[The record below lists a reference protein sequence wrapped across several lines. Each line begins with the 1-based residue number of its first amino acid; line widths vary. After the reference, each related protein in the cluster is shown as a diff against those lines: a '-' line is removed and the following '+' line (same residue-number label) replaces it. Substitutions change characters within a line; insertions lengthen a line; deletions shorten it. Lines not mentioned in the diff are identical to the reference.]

1 MLALVLFLQLA
12 KGCKIIHR
20 LSNIFYRLKFLQKDV
35 DSMFKN
41 KNFSILLFG
50 RLITNFGD
58 SIYSIATLTLIY
70 TLTKSTFYSGIT
82 LFLISF
88 TAILQ
93 IFVSPIISKFNVKR
107 FLIISQLFQAIILL
121 AITYLIYINKLQI
134 TTLIIFIVCISFINQ
149 IVYPVQLALLP
160 KIVKQE
166 DLVKANSLF
175 SIAYQ
180 GSDALFNSIGGFIIT
195 VFGTIYAF
203 IINSITFFINSF
215 IFIFLSNNL
224 SKNSNTIQE
233 NYFSKLSSG
242 IKIWNTPLLKPLL
255 IGIIIINFSTS
266 SLLTLLPEYS
276 ETSYFYGILLSASG
290 LGILIGAFLS
300 NSQTLKNIRLSAL
313 YTTFT
318 LGIALSWGALSIV
331 NNNSITN
338 KIVNFLL
345 FLFGWILIGILNTY
359 SQTMIQCIIS
369 KDKLDVAMSTM
380 IGLSI
385 ALSPLGAL
393 LAGVLSIK
401 YSIKTIII
409 ITSLLIFSI
418 FLFWLFNKNIRNLPS
433 FSKLLEIRN

>member
-1 MLALVLFLQLA
+1 
-12 KGCKIIHR
+12 
-20 LSNIFYRLKFLQKDV
+20 
-35 DSMFKN
+35 MFKN

-70 TLTKSTFYSGIT
+70 SLTKSTFYSGIT

-93 IFVSPIISKFNVKR
+93 IFISPIISKFDVKK
-107 FLIISQLFQAIILL
+107 FLIISQLIQAIILL
-121 AITYLIYINKLQI
+121 FITYLIFINKLHI

-149 IVYPVQLALLP
+149 IVYPIQLGLLP
-160 KIVKQE
+160 KIVKQQE
-166 DLVKANSLF
+166 LVKANSLF

-195 VFGTIYAF
+195 IFGSIYAF
-203 IINSITFFINSF
+203 IINSLTFFINSVL
-215 IFIFLSNNL
+215 FIFLSSDL
-224 SKNSNTIQE
+224 SSNENTNTIQE
-233 NYFSKLSSG
+233 NYLSKLSSD

-266 SLLTLLPEYS
+266 SLLTILPEYS

-300 NSQTLKNIRLSAL
+300 NKQILKNIGLCTL

-318 LGIALSWGALSIV
+318 LGIALSWGALSIL

-338 KIVNFLL
+338 KIINFLL
-345 FLFGWILIGILNTY
+345 FLIGWILIGILNTY
-359 SQTMIQCIIS
+359 SQTMIQCIVS

-380 IGLSI
+380 VGLSI

-393 LAGVLSIK
+393 TAGILSIK
-401 YSIKTIII
+401 CNTKTIII
-409 ITSLLIFSI
+409 ITSLLIFVV
-418 FLFWLFNKNIRNLPS
+418 FLLWIHNKTIRKLPS
-433 FSKLLEIRN
+433 FNNLLEEER

>member
-1 MLALVLFLQLA
+1 
-12 KGCKIIHR
+12 
-20 LSNIFYRLKFLQKDV
+20 
-35 DSMFKN
+35 MFKN

-70 TLTKSTFYSGIT
+70 SLTKSTFYSGIT

-93 IFVSPIISKFNVKR
+93 IFISPIISKFNVKY
-107 FLIISQLFQAIILL
+107 FLIISQLLQAIILL
-121 AITYLIYINKLQI
+121 VITYLIFIDKLHI

-149 IVYPVQLALLP
+149 IVYPIQLGLLP
-160 KIVKQE
+160 KIVKQQE
-166 DLVKANSLF
+166 LVKANSLF

-195 VFGTIYAF
+195 VFGTIFAF
-203 IINSITFFINSF
+203 IINSFTFFVNS
-215 IFIFLSNNL
+215 ILFIFLSDDI
-224 SKNSNTIQE
+224 SKNEKTTNSTQE
-233 NYFSKLSSG
+233 NYLSKLSSG
-242 IKIWNTPLLKPLL
+242 IKIWNKPLLKPLL

-266 SLLTLLPEYS
+266 SLLTVLPEYS

-300 NSQTLKNIRLSAL
+300 NTQILKNIRLSIL

-318 LGIALSWGALSIV
+318 LGIALSWGTLSIL
-331 NNNSITN
+331 NNNSIIN
-338 KIVNFLL
+338 KIINFSL

-385 ALSPLGAL
+385 AFTPLGAL
-393 LAGVLSIK
+393 IAGILSIK
-401 YSIKTIII
+401 YNTKTIII
-409 ITSLLIFSI
+409 ITSLLIFCV
-418 FLFWLFNKNIRNLPS
+418 FLFWLFNNNIRKLPS
-433 FSKLLEIRN
+433 FSNLTKEDNNL

>member
-1 MLALVLFLQLA
+1 
-12 KGCKIIHR
+12 
-20 LSNIFYRLKFLQKDV
+20 
-35 DSMFKN
+35 MFKN

-70 TLTKSTFYSGIT
+70 SLTKSTFYSGIT

-93 IFVSPIISKFNVKR
+93 IFISPIISKFDVKK
-107 FLIISQLFQAIILL
+107 FLIISQLIQAIILL
-121 AITYLIYINKLQI
+121 VITYLIFIDKLHI

-149 IVYPVQLALLP
+149 IVYPIQLALLP

-180 GSDALFNSIGGFIIT
+180 GSDAFFNSIGGFIIT

-203 IINSITFFINSF
+203 IINSITFFINSA
-215 IFIFLSNNL
+215 IFIFLSNDL
-224 SKNSNTIQE
+224 SKNTNTVQE
-233 NYFSKLSSG
+233 NYFTKLSSG

-300 NSQTLKNIRLSAL
+300 NSQILKNIRLSVL

-318 LGIALSWGALSIV
+318 LGIGLSWGALSIL

-338 KIVNFLL
+338 KIINLSL

-393 LAGVLSIK
+393 FAGILSIK
-401 YSIKTIII
+401 FNTKIIII

-418 FLFWLFNKNIRNLPS
+418 FLFWFSNKNIRNLLS
-433 FSKLLEIRN
+433 FSKLLEIRD

>member
-1 MLALVLFLQLA
+1 
-12 KGCKIIHR
+12 
-20 LSNIFYRLKFLQKDV
+20 
-35 DSMFKN
+35 MFKN

-50 RLITNFGD
+50 RLITNLGD

-93 IFVSPIISKFNVKR
+93 ILISPIISKFDVKR
-107 FLIISQLFQAIILL
+107 FLIISQLLQAIILL
-121 AITYLIYINKLQI
+121 VITYLICVNKLQI

-149 IVYPVQLALLP
+149 IVYPIQLALLP

-203 IINSITFFINSF
+203 ITNSITFFINSF
-215 IFIFLSNNL
+215 IFIFLSNDL
-224 SKNSNTIQE
+224 SKNTNTIQE

-242 IKIWNTPLLKPLL
+242 MKIWNTPLLKPLL

-276 ETSYFYGILLSASG
+276 ETSYFYGILLSVSG
-290 LGILIGAFLS
+290 LGIRIGAFLS
-300 NSQTLKNIRLSAL
+300 NSQILKNIRLGVL

-385 ALSPLGAL
+385 AFSPLGAL
-393 LAGVLSIK
+393 FAGVLSTK

-418 FLFWLFNKNIRNLPS
+418 FLFWLFNNNIRKLPS
-433 FSKLLEIRN
+433 FSKLLEKRD

>member
-1 MLALVLFLQLA
+1 
-12 KGCKIIHR
+12 
-20 LSNIFYRLKFLQKDV
+20 
-35 DSMFKN
+35 MFKN

-93 IFVSPIISKFNVKR
+93 IFVSPLISKFNVKR

-121 AITYLIYINKLQI
+121 VIIYLIYVNKLQI

-224 SKNSNTIQE
+224 SKNTNTIQE

-300 NSQTLKNIRLSAL
+300 NSQILKNIRLSVL

-318 LGIALSWGALSIV
+318 LGIGLSWGALSIV

-338 KIVNFLL
+338 KIINFSL

-385 ALSPLGAL
+385 AFSPLGAL

-433 FSKLLEIRN
+433 FSKLLEIRD

>member
-1 MLALVLFLQLA
+1 
-12 KGCKIIHR
+12 
-20 LSNIFYRLKFLQKDV
+20 
-35 DSMFKN
+35 MFKN

-93 IFVSPIISKFNVKR
+93 IFISPLISKFNVKR

-121 AITYLIYINKLQI
+121 AITYLIYVNKLQI

-149 IVYPVQLALLP
+149 IVYPIQLALLP

-180 GSDALFNSIGGFIIT
+180 GSDAFFNSIGGFIIT

-203 IINSITFFINSF
+203 IINSITFFINSA
-215 IFIFLSNNL
+215 IFIFLSNDL
-224 SKNSNTIQE
+224 SKNTNTVQE
-233 NYFSKLSSG
+233 NYFTKLSSG

-300 NSQTLKNIRLSAL
+300 NSQILKNIRLSVL

-318 LGIALSWGALSIV
+318 LGIGLSWGALSIL

-338 KIVNFLL
+338 KIINFSL

-385 ALSPLGAL
+385 AFSPLGAL

-433 FSKLLEIRN
+433 FSKLLEIRD

>member
-1 MLALVLFLQLA
+1 
-12 KGCKIIHR
+12 
-20 LSNIFYRLKFLQKDV
+20 
-35 DSMFKN
+35 MFKN

-58 SIYSIATLTLIY
+58 SIYSIAILSLIY

-88 TAILQ
+88 TSILQ
-93 IFVSPIISKFNVKR
+93 IFISPIISKFDVKK
-107 FLIISQLFQAIILL
+107 FLIISQLIQAIILL
-121 AITYLIYINKLQI
+121 VITYLIFINKLHI

-149 IVYPVQLALLP
+149 IVYPIQLGLLP
-160 KIVKQE
+160 KIVKQQE
-166 DLVKANSLF
+166 LVKANSLF

-195 VFGTIYAF
+195 IFGSIYAF
-203 IINSITFFINSF
+203 IINSLTFFINSVL
-215 IFIFLSNNL
+215 FIFLSSDL
-224 SKNSNTIQE
+224 SKNEKTITTQE
-233 NYFSKLSSG
+233 NYLSKLSSG
-242 IKIWNTPLLKPLL
+242 IKIWNKPLLKPLL

-266 SLLTLLPEYS
+266 SLLTVLPEYS

-300 NSQTLKNIRLSAL
+300 NTQILKNIKLSIL

-318 LGIALSWGALSIV
+318 LGIALSWETLSIL
-331 NNNSITN
+331 NNNSIIN
-338 KIVNFLL
+338 KIINFSL

-359 SQTMIQCIIS
+359 SQTMIQCIVS

-385 ALSPLGAL
+385 AFTPLGAL
-393 LAGVLSIK
+393 IAGILSIK
-401 YSIKTIII
+401 YNTKTIII
-409 ITSLLIFSI
+409 ITSLLIFCV
-418 FLFWLFNKNIRNLPS
+418 FLFWLFNNNIRKLPS
-433 FSKLLEIRN
+433 FSNLTKEDNNL

>member
-1 MLALVLFLQLA
+1 
-12 KGCKIIHR
+12 
-20 LSNIFYRLKFLQKDV
+20 
-35 DSMFKN
+35 MFKN

-50 RLITNFGD
+50 RLITNLGD

-93 IFVSPIISKFNVKR
+93 IFVSPLISKFNVKR

-121 AITYLIYINKLQI
+121 VITYLIYVNKLQI

-224 SKNSNTIQE
+224 SKNTNTIQE

-300 NSQTLKNIRLSAL
+300 NSQILKNIRLSVL

-338 KIVNFLL
+338 KIYNFLL

-385 ALSPLGAL
+385 AFSPLGAL

-433 FSKLLEIRN
+433 FSKLLEIRD

>member
-1 MLALVLFLQLA
+1 
-12 KGCKIIHR
+12 
-20 LSNIFYRLKFLQKDV
+20 
-35 DSMFKN
+35 MFKN

-93 IFVSPIISKFNVKR
+93 IFVSPLIIKFNVKR

-121 AITYLIYINKLQI
+121 TITYLIYINKLQI

-195 VFGTIYAF
+195 VFGIIYAF

-224 SKNSNTIQE
+224 SKNTNTIQA

-242 IKIWNTPLLKPLL
+242 MKIWSTPLLKPLL
-255 IGIIIINFSTS
+255 IGITIINFSTS

-276 ETSYFYGILLSASG
+276 ETSYFYGILLSVSG

-300 NSQTLKNIRLSAL
+300 NSQILKNIRLSVL

-318 LGIALSWGALSIV
+318 LGIALSWSALSIV
-331 NNNSITN
+331 NNNSIIN
-338 KIVNFLL
+338 KIINFSL

-433 FSKLLEIRN
+433 FSKLLEIRD

>member
-1 MLALVLFLQLA
+1 
-12 KGCKIIHR
+12 
-20 LSNIFYRLKFLQKDV
+20 
-35 DSMFKN
+35 MFKN

-93 IFVSPIISKFNVKR
+93 IFVSPLISKFNVKR

-121 AITYLIYINKLQI
+121 VITYLIYVNKLQI
-134 TTLIIFIVCISFINQ
+134 TTLIIFIICISFINQ
-149 IVYPVQLALLP
+149 IVYPIQLALLP

-203 IINSITFFINSF
+203 IINSITFFINST
-215 IFIFLSNNL
+215 IFIFLSNDL
-224 SKNSNTIQE
+224 SKNTNSVQE

-242 IKIWNTPLLKPLL
+242 IKIWNTTLLKPLL

-300 NSQTLKNIRLSAL
+300 NSQILKNIRLSVL

-318 LGIALSWGALSIV
+318 LGISLSWGALSIL

-338 KIVNFLL
+338 KIINFSL

-385 ALSPLGAL
+385 AFSPLGAL
-393 LAGVLSIK
+393 LAGILSIK

-418 FLFWLFNKNIRNLPS
+418 FIFWLFNKNIRNLPS
-433 FSKLLEIRN
+433 FSKLLEIRD

>member
-1 MLALVLFLQLA
+1 
-12 KGCKIIHR
+12 
-20 LSNIFYRLKFLQKDV
+20 
-35 DSMFKN
+35 MFKN

-50 RLITNFGD
+50 RLIANFGD

-70 TLTKSTFYSGIT
+70 SLTKSTFYSGIT

-93 IFVSPIISKFNVKR
+93 IFISPIISKFDVKK
-107 FLIISQLFQAIILL
+107 FLIISQLIQAIILL
-121 AITYLIYINKLQI
+121 VITYLIFINKLHI

-149 IVYPVQLALLP
+149 IVYPIQLALLP
-160 KIVKQE
+160 KIVRQE
-166 DLVKANSLF
+166 DLVKVNSLF
-175 SIAYQ
+175 SITYQ

-195 VFGTIYAF
+195 IFGTIYAF
-203 IINSITFFINSF
+203 IINSLTFFINSVL
-215 IFIFLSNNL
+215 FIFLSSDL
-224 SKNSNTIQE
+224 SKNEKTITTQE
-233 NYFSKLSSG
+233 NYLSKLSNG

-266 SLLTLLPEYS
+266 SLLTILPEYS

-300 NSQTLKNIRLSAL
+300 NKKILKNIRLGTL
-313 YTTFT
+313 YITFAF
-318 LGIALSWGALSIV
+318 GIAVSWGLLSIL

-338 KIVNFLL
+338 RIINFSL

-359 SQTMIQCIIS
+359 SQTMIQCIVN

-385 ALSPLGAL
+385 AFSPLGAL
-393 LAGVLSIK
+393 IAGILSIK
-401 YSIKTIII
+401 YNTKTIII
-409 ITSLLIFSI
+409 ITSLLIFCV
-418 FLFWLFNKNIRNLPS
+418 FLFWLFNNNIRKLPS
-433 FSKLLEIRN
+433 FSNLTKEDNNL

>member
-1 MLALVLFLQLA
+1 
-12 KGCKIIHR
+12 
-20 LSNIFYRLKFLQKDV
+20 
-35 DSMFKN
+35 MFKN

-93 IFVSPIISKFNVKR
+93 IFVSPLISKFNVKR

-121 AITYLIYINKLQI
+121 AITYLIYVNKLQI
-134 TTLIIFIVCISFINQ
+134 TMLIIFIVCISFINQ

-180 GSDALFNSIGGFIIT
+180 GSDAFFNSIGGFIIT

-203 IINSITFFINSF
+203 IINSITFFINTF

-224 SKNSNTIQE
+224 SKNTNTIQE

-300 NSQTLKNIRLSAL
+300 NSQILKNIRLSLL

-318 LGIALSWGALSIV
+318 LGIGLSWGALSIL

-338 KIVNFLL
+338 KIINFSL

-369 KDKLDVAMSTM
+369 KDKLDVVMSTM

-385 ALSPLGAL
+385 AFSPLGAL
-393 LAGVLSIK
+393 LAGILSIK

-433 FSKLLEIRN
+433 FSKLLEIRD

>member
-1 MLALVLFLQLA
+1 
-12 KGCKIIHR
+12 
-20 LSNIFYRLKFLQKDV
+20 
-35 DSMFKN
+35 MFKN

-70 TLTKSTFYSGIT
+70 SLTKSTFYSGIT
-82 LFLISF
+82 LFLVSF

-93 IFVSPIISKFNVKR
+93 IFISPVISKFNVKY
-107 FLIISQLFQAIILL
+107 FLITSQLLQAIILL
-121 AITYLIYINKLQI
+121 VITYLIFINKLHI
-134 TTLIIFIVCISFINQ
+134 STLIIFIVCISFINQ
-149 IVYPVQLALLP
+149 IVYPIQLALLP

-180 GSDALFNSIGGFIIT
+180 GSDALFNSVGGFIISF
-195 VFGTIYAF
+195 FGTIYAF
-203 IINSITFFINSF
+203 IINTITFFINSALF
-215 IFIFLSNNL
+215 TFLSDDL
-224 SKNSNTIQE
+224 SKNEKTNTTQD

-255 IGIIIINFSTS
+255 IGIIIINFSIS
-266 SLLTLLPEYS
+266 SLLTILPEYS

-300 NSQTLKNIRLSAL
+300 NSLILKNIRLGVL

-318 LGIALSWGALSIV
+318 LGIALSWGTLSIL

-338 KIVNFLL
+338 KIINFSL

-359 SQTMIQCIIS
+359 SQTMIQCIIN

-385 ALSPLGAL
+385 AFSPLGAL
-393 LAGVLSIK
+393 MAGILSIK
-401 YSIKTIII
+401 YNMKTIII
-409 ITSLLIFSI
+409 ITSLLIFCV
-418 FLFWLFNKNIRNLPS
+418 FLFWLFNNNIRKLPS
-433 FSKLLEIRN
+433 FSNLTKEDNNL

>member
-1 MLALVLFLQLA
+1 
-12 KGCKIIHR
+12 
-20 LSNIFYRLKFLQKDV
+20 
-35 DSMFKN
+35 MFKN

-93 IFVSPIISKFNVKR
+93 IFVSPLISKFNVKR

-224 SKNSNTIQE
+224 SKNTNTTQE

-300 NSQTLKNIRLSAL
+300 NSQILKNIRLSVL

-318 LGIALSWGALSIV
+318 LGMGLSWGSLSIV
-331 NNNSITN
+331 NNNSIIN
-338 KIVNFLL
+338 KIINFSL

-433 FSKLLEIRN
+433 FSKLLEIKD

>member
-1 MLALVLFLQLA
+1 
-12 KGCKIIHR
+12 
-20 LSNIFYRLKFLQKDV
+20 
-35 DSMFKN
+35 MFKN

-70 TLTKSTFYSGIT
+70 SLTKSTFYSGIT

-93 IFVSPIISKFNVKR
+93 IFISPIISKFNVKY
-107 FLIISQLFQAIILL
+107 FLIISQLLQAIILL
-121 AITYLIYINKLQI
+121 VITYLIFIDKLHI

-149 IVYPVQLALLP
+149 IVYPIQLSLLP
-160 KIVKQE
+160 KIVKQQE
-166 DLVKANSLF
+166 LVKANSLF

-195 VFGTIYAF
+195 VFGTIFAF
-203 IINSITFFINSF
+203 IINSFTFFVNS
-215 IFIFLSNNL
+215 ILFIFLSSDL
-224 SKNSNTIQE
+224 SKNEKTTNSTQE

-242 IKIWNTPLLKPLL
+242 IKIWNKPLLKPLL

-266 SLLTLLPEYS
+266 SLLTVLPEYS
-276 ETSYFYGILLSASG
+276 EASYFYGILLSASG

-300 NSQTLKNIRLSAL
+300 NTQILKNIKLSIL

-318 LGIALSWGALSIV
+318 LGIALSWGTLSIL

-338 KIVNFLL
+338 RIINFSL

-359 SQTMIQCIIS
+359 SQTMIQCVIS

-385 ALSPLGAL
+385 AFTPLGAL
-393 LAGVLSIK
+393 IAGILSIK
-401 YSIKTIII
+401 YNTKTIII
-409 ITSLLIFSI
+409 ITSLLIFCV
-418 FLFWLFNKNIRNLPS
+418 FLFWLFNNNIRKLPS
-433 FSKLLEIRN
+433 FSNLTKEDNNL

>member
-1 MLALVLFLQLA
+1 
-12 KGCKIIHR
+12 
-20 LSNIFYRLKFLQKDV
+20 
-35 DSMFKN
+35 MFKN

-70 TLTKSTFYSGIT
+70 SLTKSTFYSGIT

-93 IFVSPIISKFNVKR
+93 IFISPIISKFDVKK
-107 FLIISQLFQAIILL
+107 FLIISQLIQAIILL
-121 AITYLIYINKLQI
+121 VITYLIFINKLHI

-149 IVYPVQLALLP
+149 IVYPIQLALLP
-160 KIVKQE
+160 KIVRQE
-166 DLVKANSLF
+166 DLVKVNSLF
-175 SIAYQ
+175 SITYQ
-180 GSDALFNSIGGFIIT
+180 GSDALFNSIGGFIISI
-195 VFGTIYAF
+195 FGTIYAF
-203 IINSITFFINSF
+203 IINSLTFFINSVL
-215 IFIFLSNNL
+215 FIFLSSDL
-224 SKNSNTIQE
+224 SKNEKNITTQE
-233 NYFSKLSSG
+233 NYLSKLSNG

-266 SLLTLLPEYS
+266 SLLTILPEYS

-300 NSQTLKNIRLSAL
+300 NKKILKNIRLGTL
-313 YTTFT
+313 YITFAF
-318 LGIALSWGALSIV
+318 GIAVSWGLLSIL

-338 KIVNFLL
+338 RIINFSL

-359 SQTMIQCIIS
+359 SQTMIQCIVN

-385 ALSPLGAL
+385 AFSPLGAL
-393 LAGVLSIK
+393 MAGILSIK
-401 YSIKTIII
+401 YNTKIIII
-409 ITSLLIFSI
+409 ITSLLILSI
-418 FLFWLFNKNIRNLPS
+418 FLFWLFNNNIRKLPS
-433 FSKLLEIRN
+433 FSNLTEKDNIL

>member
-1 MLALVLFLQLA
+1 
-12 KGCKIIHR
+12 
-20 LSNIFYRLKFLQKDV
+20 
-35 DSMFKN
+35 MFKN

-93 IFVSPIISKFNVKR
+93 IFVSPLISKFNIKR

-121 AITYLIYINKLQI
+121 VITYLIYVNKLQI

-195 VFGTIYAF
+195 VFGAIYAF
-203 IINSITFFINSF
+203 IINSITFFINST
-215 IFIFLSNNL
+215 IFIFLSNDL
-224 SKNSNTIQE
+224 SKNTNSVQE

-300 NSQTLKNIRLSAL
+300 NNQILKNIRLSVL
-313 YTTFT
+313 YTIFT
-318 LGIALSWGALSIV
+318 LGIGLSWGALSIL

-338 KIVNFLL
+338 KIINFSL

-385 ALSPLGAL
+385 AFSPLGAL

-418 FLFWLFNKNIRNLPS
+418 FLFWLFNKNIKNLPS
-433 FSKLLEIRN
+433 FSKLLEIRD

>member
-1 MLALVLFLQLA
+1 
-12 KGCKIIHR
+12 
-20 LSNIFYRLKFLQKDV
+20 
-35 DSMFKN
+35 MFKN

-93 IFVSPIISKFNVKR
+93 IFVSPLISKFNIKR

-121 AITYLIYINKLQI
+121 VITYLIYVNKLQI

-149 IVYPVQLALLP
+149 IVYPTQLALLP

-224 SKNSNTIQE
+224 SKNTNTIQE
-233 NYFSKLSSG
+233 NYFTKLSSG

-300 NSQTLKNIRLSAL
+300 NSQILKNIRLSTL

-318 LGIALSWGALSIV
+318 LGIALSWGALSIL
-331 NNNSITN
+331 NNNSIIN
-338 KIVNFLL
+338 KIINFSL

-380 IGLSI
+380 IGFSI
-385 ALSPLGAL
+385 AFSPLGAL

>member
-1 MLALVLFLQLA
+1 
-12 KGCKIIHR
+12 
-20 LSNIFYRLKFLQKDV
+20 
-35 DSMFKN
+35 MFKN

-70 TLTKSTFYSGIT
+70 SLTKSTFYSGIT

-93 IFVSPIISKFNVKR
+93 IFISPIISKFDVKK
-107 FLIISQLFQAIILL
+107 FLIISQLIQAIILL
-121 AITYLIYINKLQI
+121 VITYLIFINKLHI

-149 IVYPVQLALLP
+149 IFYPIQLGLLP
-160 KIVKQE
+160 KIVKQQ

-175 SIAYQ
+175 SVAYQ

-195 VFGTIYAF
+195 IFGSIYAF
-203 IINSITFFINSF
+203 IINSLTFFINSVL
-215 IFIFLSNNL
+215 FIFLSSDL
-224 SKNSNTIQE
+224 SKNEKTITTQE
-233 NYFSKLSSG
+233 NYLSKLSNG

-266 SLLTLLPEYS
+266 SLLTILPEYS

-300 NSQTLKNIRLSAL
+300 NKKILKNIRLGTL
-313 YTTFT
+313 YITFAF
-318 LGIALSWGALSIV
+318 GIAVSWGLLSIL

-338 KIVNFLL
+338 KIINFSL

-359 SQTMIQCIIS
+359 SQTMIQCIVN

-393 LAGVLSIK
+393 FAGILSIK
-401 YSIKTIII
+401 FNTKIIII
-409 ITSLLIFSI
+409 ITSLLIFVV
-418 FLFWLFNKNIRNLPS
+418 FLLWIHNRKIQKLPS
-433 FSKLLEIRN
+433 FNNLLEEER

>member
-1 MLALVLFLQLA
+1 
-12 KGCKIIHR
+12 
-20 LSNIFYRLKFLQKDV
+20 
-35 DSMFKN
+35 MFKN

-70 TLTKSTFYSGIT
+70 SLTKSTFYSGIT

-93 IFVSPIISKFNVKR
+93 IFISPIISKFDVKK
-107 FLIISQLFQAIILL
+107 FLIISQLIQAIILL
-121 AITYLIYINKLQI
+121 VITYLIFINKLHI

-149 IVYPVQLALLP
+149 IVYPIQLGLLP
-160 KIVKQE
+160 KIVKQQ

-175 SIAYQ
+175 SVAYQ

-195 VFGTIYAF
+195 IFGSIYAF
-203 IINSITFFINSF
+203 IINSLTFFINSVL
-215 IFIFLSNNL
+215 FIFLSSDL
-224 SKNSNTIQE
+224 SKNEKTITTQE
-233 NYFSKLSSG
+233 NYLSKLSNG

-266 SLLTLLPEYS
+266 SLLTILPEYS

-300 NSQTLKNIRLSAL
+300 NKKILKNIRLGTL
-313 YTTFT
+313 YITFAF
-318 LGIALSWGALSIV
+318 GIAVSWGLLSIL

-338 KIVNFLL
+338 KIINFSL

-359 SQTMIQCIIS
+359 SQTMIQCIVN

-393 LAGVLSIK
+393 FAGILSIK
-401 YSIKTIII
+401 FNTKIIII
-409 ITSLLIFSI
+409 ITSLLIFVV
-418 FLFWLFNKNIRNLPS
+418 FLLWIHNRKIQKLPS
-433 FSKLLEIRN
+433 FNNLLEEER

>member
-1 MLALVLFLQLA
+1 
-12 KGCKIIHR
+12 
-20 LSNIFYRLKFLQKDV
+20 
-35 DSMFKN
+35 MFKN

-93 IFVSPIISKFNVKR
+93 IFISPLISKFNVKR

-121 AITYLIYINKLQI
+121 AITYLIYVNKLHI

-149 IVYPVQLALLP
+149 IVYPIQLGLLP
-160 KIVKQE
+160 KIVKQQ

-203 IINSITFFINSF
+203 IINSITFFINSA
-215 IFIFLSNNL
+215 IFIFLSNDL
-224 SKNSNTIQE
+224 SKNTNSIQE

-290 LGILIGAFLS
+290 LGILMGAFLS
-300 NSQTLKNIRLSAL
+300 NSQILKNIRLSVL

-318 LGIALSWGALSIV
+318 LGIGLSWGALSIL

-338 KIVNFLL
+338 KIINFSL
-345 FLFGWILIGILNTY
+345 FLFSWILIGILNTY

-385 ALSPLGAL
+385 AFSPLGAL

-418 FLFWLFNKNIRNLPS
+418 FIFWLFNKNIRNLPS
-433 FSKLLEIRN
+433 FSKLLEIRD

>member
-1 MLALVLFLQLA
+1 MFFIV
-12 KGCKIIHR
+12 KIFI
-20 LSNIFYRLKFLQKDV
+20 KDV
-35 DSMFKN
+35 DTMFKN
-41 KNFSILLFG
+41 NNFSILLFC
-50 RLITNFGD
+50 RFITNFGD
-58 SIYSIATLTLIY
+58 SIYSIAILSFIY

-93 IFVSPIISKFNVKR
+93 IFISPIISKFNVKY
-107 FLIISQLFQAIILL
+107 FLIISQLLQAIILL
-121 AITYLIYINKLQI
+121 VITYLIFIDKLHI

-149 IVYPVQLALLP
+149 IVYPIQLGLLP
-160 KIVKQE
+160 KIVKQQ

-180 GSDALFNSIGGFIIT
+180 GSDALFNSIGGFIIAI
-195 VFGTIYAF
+195 FGSIYAF
-203 IINSITFFINSF
+203 IINSLTFFINSVL
-215 IFIFLSNNL
+215 FIFLSSNL
-224 SKNSNTIQE
+224 SNNENTNTVQE
-233 NYFSKLSSG
+233 NYLSKLSSG
-242 IKIWNTPLLKPLL
+242 IKIWNTPLLKSLL

-266 SLLTLLPEYS
+266 SLLTILPEYS

-300 NSQTLKNIRLSAL
+300 NKKILKNIRLGTL
-313 YTTFT
+313 YITFAF
-318 LGIALSWGALSIV
+318 GIAVSWGLLSIL

-338 KIVNFLL
+338 KIINFSL

-359 SQTMIQCIIS
+359 SQTMIQCIVN

-393 LAGVLSIK
+393 FAGILSIK
-401 YSIKTIII
+401 FNTKIIII
-409 ITSLLIFSI
+409 ITSLLIFVV
-418 FLFWLFNKNIRNLPS
+418 FLLWIHNRKIQKLPS
-433 FSKLLEIRN
+433 FNNLLEEER

>member
-1 MLALVLFLQLA
+1 
-12 KGCKIIHR
+12 
-20 LSNIFYRLKFLQKDV
+20 
-35 DSMFKN
+35 MFKN

-93 IFVSPIISKFNVKR
+93 IFVSPLISKFNVKR

-121 AITYLIYINKLQI
+121 AITYLIYVNKLQI

-195 VFGTIYAF
+195 VFGTIFAF
-203 IINSITFFINSF
+203 IINSFTFFVNS
-215 IFIFLSNNL
+215 ILFIFLSDDL
-224 SKNSNTIQE
+224 SKNEKTTNSTQE
-233 NYFSKLSSG
+233 NYLSKLSSG
-242 IKIWNTPLLKPLL
+242 IKIWNKPLLKPLL

-266 SLLTLLPEYS
+266 SLLTVLPEYS

-300 NSQTLKNIRLSAL
+300 NTQILKNIRLSIL

-318 LGIALSWGALSIV
+318 LGIALSWGTLSIL

-338 KIVNFLL
+338 RIINFSL

-359 SQTMIQCIIS
+359 SQTMIQCVIS

-385 ALSPLGAL
+385 AFTPLGAL
-393 LAGVLSIK
+393 IAGILSIK
-401 YSIKTIII
+401 YNTKTIII
-409 ITSLLIFSI
+409 ITSLLIFCV
-418 FLFWLFNKNIRNLPS
+418 FLFWLFNNNIRKLPS
-433 FSKLLEIRN
+433 FSNLSKEDDNL

>member
-1 MLALVLFLQLA
+1 
-12 KGCKIIHR
+12 
-20 LSNIFYRLKFLQKDV
+20 
-35 DSMFKN
+35 MFKN
-41 KNFSILLFG
+41 KNFSLLLFG

-93 IFVSPIISKFNVKR
+93 IFISPIINKFNVKN
-107 FLIISQLFQAIILL
+107 FLIISQLLQAIILL
-121 AITYLIYINKLQI
+121 VITYLIFANKLKI

-149 IVYPVQLALLP
+149 IVYPIQLALLP
-160 KIVKQE
+160 RVVKQE

-175 SIAYQ
+175 SIVYQ
-180 GSDALFNSIGGFIIT
+180 GSDALFNSIGGYIISF
-195 VFGTIYAF
+195 FGTIYAF
-203 IINSITFFINSF
+203 IINTITFFINSAL
-215 IFIFLSNNL
+215 FIFLSDDL
-224 SKNSNTIQE
+224 SKNEKTNTTQE

-266 SLLTLLPEYS
+266 SLLTILPEYS
-276 ETSYFYGILLSASG
+276 ETSYFYGVLLSASG

-300 NSQTLKNIRLSAL
+300 NSLILKNIRLGVL

-318 LGIALSWGALSIV
+318 LGIALSWGTLSIL

-338 KIVNFLL
+338 KTINFSL

-359 SQTMIQCIIS
+359 SQTMIQCVIS

-385 ALSPLGAL
+385 AFTPLGAL
-393 LAGVLSIK
+393 IAGILSIK
-401 YSIKTIII
+401 YNAKTIII
-409 ITSLLIFSI
+409 ITSLLII
-418 FLFWLFNKNIRNLPS
+418 CVFLFWLFNNNIRKLPS
-433 FSKLLEIRN
+433 FSNLTKEDNNL

>member
-1 MLALVLFLQLA
+1 
-12 KGCKIIHR
+12 
-20 LSNIFYRLKFLQKDV
+20 
-35 DSMFKN
+35 MFKN

-82 LFLISF
+82 FFLISF

-93 IFVSPIISKFNVKR
+93 IFISPLISKFNVKK

-121 AITYLIYINKLQI
+121 AITYLIYVNKLQI
-134 TTLIIFIVCISFINQ
+134 TMLIIFIVCISFINQ
-149 IVYPVQLALLP
+149 IVYPIQLALLP

-180 GSDALFNSIGGFIIT
+180 GSDAFFNSIGGFIIT

-203 IINSITFFINSF
+203 IINSITFFINST
-215 IFIFLSNNL
+215 IFIFLSNDL
-224 SKNSNTIQE
+224 SKNTNSVQE

-300 NSQTLKNIRLSAL
+300 NSQILKNIRLSVL

-318 LGIALSWGALSIV
+318 LGIGLSWGALSIL

-338 KIVNFLL
+338 KIINFSL

-385 ALSPLGAL
+385 AFSPLGAL

-433 FSKLLEIRN
+433 FSKLLEIRD

>member
-1 MLALVLFLQLA
+1 
-12 KGCKIIHR
+12 
-20 LSNIFYRLKFLQKDV
+20 
-35 DSMFKN
+35 MFKN

-93 IFVSPIISKFNVKR
+93 IFVSPLISKFNVKR
-107 FLIISQLFQAIILL
+107 FLIISQLLQAIILL
-121 AITYLIYINKLQI
+121 VITYLIYVNKLQI

-149 IVYPVQLALLP
+149 IVYPIQLALLP

-195 VFGTIYAF
+195 AFGTIYAF

-215 IFIFLSNNL
+215 IFVFLSNNL
-224 SKNSNTIQE
+224 SKNTNSIQE
-233 NYFSKLSSG
+233 NYFTKLSSG

-300 NSQTLKNIRLSAL
+300 NSQILKNIRLSVL

-318 LGIALSWGALSIV
+318 LGIGLSWGALSIL

-338 KIVNFLL
+338 KIINFSL

-385 ALSPLGAL
+385 AFSPLGAL

-433 FSKLLEIRN
+433 FSKLLEIRD

>member
-1 MLALVLFLQLA
+1 
-12 KGCKIIHR
+12 
-20 LSNIFYRLKFLQKDV
+20 
-35 DSMFKN
+35 MFKN

-70 TLTKSTFYSGIT
+70 SLTKSTFYSGIT

-93 IFVSPIISKFNVKR
+93 IFISPIISKFDVKK
-107 FLIISQLFQAIILL
+107 FLIISQLIQAIILL
-121 AITYLIYINKLQI
+121 VITYLIFINKLHI
-134 TTLIIFIVCISFINQ
+134 TTLIIFIVCISLINQ
-149 IVYPVQLALLP
+149 IVYPIQLALLP
-160 KIVKQE
+160 KIVKQQ

-195 VFGTIYAF
+195 IFGTIYAF
-203 IINSITFFINSF
+203 IINSLTFFINSVL
-215 IFIFLSNNL
+215 FIFLSSNL
-224 SKNSNTIQE
+224 SNNENTNTVQE
-233 NYFSKLSSG
+233 NYLSKLSSG
-242 IKIWNTPLLKPLL
+242 IKIWNTPLLKSLL

-266 SLLTLLPEYS
+266 SLLTILPEYS

-300 NSQTLKNIRLSAL
+300 NKKILKNIRLGTL
-313 YTTFT
+313 YITFAF
-318 LGIALSWGALSIV
+318 GIAVSWGLLSIL

-338 KIVNFLL
+338 RIINFSL

-359 SQTMIQCIIS
+359 SQTMIQCIVN

-385 ALSPLGAL
+385 AFSPLGAL
-393 LAGVLSIK
+393 MAGILSIK
-401 YSIKTIII
+401 YNTKIIII
-409 ITSLLIFSI
+409 ITSLLILSI
-418 FLFWLFNKNIRNLPS
+418 FLFWLFNNNIRKLPS
-433 FSKLLEIRN
+433 FSNLTEKDNIL

>member
-1 MLALVLFLQLA
+1 
-12 KGCKIIHR
+12 
-20 LSNIFYRLKFLQKDV
+20 
-35 DSMFKN
+35 MFKN

-93 IFVSPIISKFNVKR
+93 IFVSPLISKFNVKR

-215 IFIFLSNNL
+215 IFIFLSDGL
-224 SKNSNTIQE
+224 SKNTNNIRE

-276 ETSYFYGILLSASG
+276 ETSYFYRILLSTSG

-300 NSQTLKNIRLSAL
+300 NSQTLKNIRLSIL

-318 LGIALSWGALSIV
+318 LGIALSWGALSIL
-331 NNNSITN
+331 NNNSVTN
-338 KIVNFLL
+338 KIINFSL

-359 SQTMIQCIIS
+359 SQTMIQCVIS

-385 ALSPLGAL
+385 AFSPLGAL

-401 YSIKTIII
+401 YNVKTIII

-418 FLFWLFNKNIRNLPS
+418 FLF
-433 FSKLLEIRN
+433 

>member
-1 MLALVLFLQLA
+1 
-12 KGCKIIHR
+12 
-20 LSNIFYRLKFLQKDV
+20 
-35 DSMFKN
+35 MFKN

-93 IFVSPIISKFNVKR
+93 IFVSPLISKFNVKR

-134 TTLIIFIVCISFINQ
+134 TTLIVFIVCISFINQ

-224 SKNSNTIQE
+224 SKNTNTIQE

-276 ETSYFYGILLSASG
+276 ETSYFYGILLRASG

-300 NSQTLKNIRLSAL
+300 NSQMLKNIRLSVL

-318 LGIALSWGALSIV
+318 LGIGLSWGALSIV

-338 KIVNFLL
+338 KIVNFSL

-385 ALSPLGAL
+385 AFSSLGAL

-433 FSKLLEIRN
+433 FSKLLEIRD

>member
-1 MLALVLFLQLA
+1 
-12 KGCKIIHR
+12 
-20 LSNIFYRLKFLQKDV
+20 
-35 DSMFKN
+35 MFKN

-93 IFVSPIISKFNVKR
+93 IFVSPLIIKFNVKR

-121 AITYLIYINKLQI
+121 VITYLIYINKLQI

-160 KIVKQE
+160 KIVKQA

-203 IINSITFFINSF
+203 IINSITFFVNSF

-224 SKNSNTIQE
+224 SKNTNTIQE

-300 NSQTLKNIRLSAL
+300 NSQILKNIRLSVL

-318 LGIALSWGALSIV
+318 LGIALSWSALSIV
-331 NNNSITN
+331 NNNSIIN
-338 KIVNFLL
+338 KIINFSL

-433 FSKLLEIRN
+433 FSKLLEIRD

>member
-1 MLALVLFLQLA
+1 
-12 KGCKIIHR
+12 
-20 LSNIFYRLKFLQKDV
+20 
-35 DSMFKN
+35 MFKN
-41 KNFSILLFG
+41 KNFSLLLFG

-93 IFVSPIISKFNVKR
+93 IFISPIINKFNVKR
-107 FLIISQLFQAIILL
+107 FLIISQLLQAIILL
-121 AITYLIYINKLQI
+121 VITYLIYVNKLQI
-134 TTLIIFIVCISFINQ
+134 TMLIIFIVCISFINQ
-149 IVYPVQLALLP
+149 IVYPIQLALLP

-180 GSDALFNSIGGFIIT
+180 GSDALFNSIGGYIISI
-195 VFGTIYAF
+195 FGTIFAY
-203 IINSITFFINSF
+203 IINSITFFINSTL
-215 IFIFLSNNL
+215 FIFLSDDL
-224 SKNSNTIQE
+224 SKNENTNTIQE

-255 IGIIIINFSTS
+255 IGIIIIINFSTS

-276 ETSYFYGILLSASG
+276 ETSYFYGVLLSASG

-300 NSQTLKNIRLSAL
+300 NSQILKNIRLGVL

-318 LGIALSWGALSIV
+318 LGIGLSWGALSIL
-331 NNNSITN
+331 NNNSLTN
-338 KIVNFLL
+338 KIINFSL

-359 SQTMIQCIIS
+359 SQTMIQCIVS

-385 ALSPLGAL
+385 AFSPLGAL

-401 YSIKTIII
+401 YNIETIII

-418 FLFWLFNKNIRNLPS
+418 FLFWLLNKNIRNLPS
-433 FSKLLEIRN
+433 FSKLLEKGD

>member
-1 MLALVLFLQLA
+1 
-12 KGCKIIHR
+12 
-20 LSNIFYRLKFLQKDV
+20 
-35 DSMFKN
+35 MFKN

-70 TLTKSTFYSGIT
+70 SLTKSTFYSGIT

-93 IFVSPIISKFNVKR
+93 IFISPIISTFNVKY
-107 FLIISQLFQAIILL
+107 FLIISQLLQAIILL
-121 AITYLIYINKLQI
+121 VITYLIFINKLHI

-149 IVYPVQLALLP
+149 IVYPIQLGLLP
-160 KIVKQE
+160 KIVKQQE
-166 DLVKANSLF
+166 LVKANSLF

-180 GSDALFNSIGGFIIT
+180 GSDSLFNSIGGFIIT
-195 VFGTIYAF
+195 IFGTIYAF
-203 IINSITFFINSF
+203 IINSLTFFINS
-215 IFIFLSNNL
+215 ILFIFLSSDL
-224 SKNSNTIQE
+224 SKNTNSFQE

-242 IKIWNTPLLKPLL
+242 IKIWNKPLLKPLL

-266 SLLTLLPEYS
+266 SLLTVLPEYS

-300 NSQTLKNIRLSAL
+300 NTQILKNIRLSIL

-318 LGIALSWGALSIV
+318 LGIALSWGTLSIL

-338 KIVNFLL
+338 RIINFSL

-385 ALSPLGAL
+385 AFSPLGAL
-393 LAGVLSIK
+393 IAGILSIK
-401 YSIKTIII
+401 YNTKTIII
-409 ITSLLIFSI
+409 ITSLLIFCI
-418 FLFWLFNKNIRNLPS
+418 FLFWLFNNNIRKLPS
-433 FSKLLEIRN
+433 FSNLTKEDNNL

>member
-1 MLALVLFLQLA
+1 
-12 KGCKIIHR
+12 
-20 LSNIFYRLKFLQKDV
+20 
-35 DSMFKN
+35 MFKN

-93 IFVSPIISKFNVKR
+93 IFVSPLISKFNVKR

-121 AITYLIYINKLQI
+121 VIIYLIYVNKLQI

-203 IINSITFFINSF
+203 IINSITFFVNSF

-224 SKNSNTIQE
+224 SKNTNTIQE

-300 NSQTLKNIRLSAL
+300 NNQILKNIRLSIL

-369 KDKLDVAMSTM
+369 KDKLGVAMSTM
-380 IGLSI
+380 IGFSI
-385 ALSPLGAL
+385 AFSPLGAL

>member
-1 MLALVLFLQLA
+1 
-12 KGCKIIHR
+12 
-20 LSNIFYRLKFLQKDV
+20 
-35 DSMFKN
+35 MFKN

-93 IFVSPIISKFNVKR
+93 IFISPLISKFNVKR

-121 AITYLIYINKLQI
+121 AITYLIYVNKLQI

-149 IVYPVQLALLP
+149 IVYPIQLALLP

-203 IINSITFFINSF
+203 IINSITFFINSA
-215 IFIFLSNNL
+215 IFIFLSNDL
-224 SKNSNTIQE
+224 SKNTNSIQE

-290 LGILIGAFLS
+290 LGILMGAFLS
-300 NSQTLKNIRLSAL
+300 NSQILKNIRLSVL

-318 LGIALSWGALSIV
+318 LGIGLSWGALSIL
-331 NNNSITN
+331 NNNYITN
-338 KIVNFLL
+338 KIINFSL

-385 ALSPLGAL
+385 AFSPLGAL

-418 FLFWLFNKNIRNLPS
+418 FLFWLFNKNRQCQDFCVNTI
-433 FSKLLEIRN
+433 

>member
-1 MLALVLFLQLA
+1 
-12 KGCKIIHR
+12 
-20 LSNIFYRLKFLQKDV
+20 
-35 DSMFKN
+35 MFKN

-58 SIYSIATLTLIY
+58 SIYSIAILTLIY
-70 TLTKSTFYSGIT
+70 SLTKSTFYSGIT

-93 IFVSPIISKFNVKR
+93 IFISPIISKFNVKY
-107 FLIISQLFQAIILL
+107 FLIISQLLQAIILL
-121 AITYLIYINKLQI
+121 VITYLIFINKLHI

-149 IVYPVQLALLP
+149 IVYPIQLGLLP
-160 KIVKQE
+160 KIVKQQE
-166 DLVKANSLF
+166 LVKANSLF

-195 VFGTIYAF
+195 IFGSIYAF
-203 IINSITFFINSF
+203 IINSLTFFINSVL
-215 IFIFLSNNL
+215 FIFLSSDL
-224 SKNSNTIQE
+224 SKNENTTNSTQE
-233 NYFSKLSSG
+233 NYLSKLSSG
-242 IKIWNTPLLKPLL
+242 IKIWNKPLLKPLL

-266 SLLTLLPEYS
+266 SLLTVLPEYS

-300 NSQTLKNIRLSAL
+300 NTRLLKNIRLSIL
-313 YTTFT
+313 YTTFI
-318 LGIALSWGALSIV
+318 LGIALSWRTLSIL

-338 KIVNFLL
+338 RIINFSL

-359 SQTMIQCIIS
+359 SQTMIQCVIS

-385 ALSPLGAL
+385 AFTPLGAL
-393 LAGVLSIK
+393 IAGILSIK
-401 YSIKTIII
+401 YNTKTIII
-409 ITSLLIFSI
+409 ITSLLII
-418 FLFWLFNKNIRNLPS
+418 CVFLFWLFNNNIRKLPS
-433 FSKLLEIRN
+433 FSNLTKEDNNL